1 MNLKD
6 ARDLYYYYSGKT
18 SDLVR
23 QLGLAGIAVIW
34 LFKYDAQ
41 GVPKVPEALALP
53 LILIVLGLALDLLQY
68 AVATSIWGVF
78 QRQKEKS
85 SDGKKDPD
93 FLAPKQF
100 NWPTVA
106 FFTTKAIA
114 IIAAYVYLL
123 LYLAATVL

>member
-1 MNLKD
+1 MKLKD
-6 ARDLYYYYSGKT
+6 ARDLYYFYSGKT

-34 LFKYDAQ
+34 IFKYDVQ
-41 GVPKVPEALALP
+41 GIPKIPQALLPP

-68 AVATSIWGVF
+68 AVATSIWGIF
-78 QRQKEKS
+78 QRRKEVS
-85 SDGKKDPD
+85 GIADDVD

-100 NWPTVA
+100 NWPTIA
-106 FFTTKAIA
+106 FFVLKTSS

-123 LYLAATVL
+123 RHLACTIL

>member
-1 MNLKD
+1 MKLKD
-6 ARDLYYYYSGKT
+6 ARELYYFYSGKT

-34 LFKYDAQ
+34 IFKYDAQ
-41 GVPKVPEALALP
+41 GVPKIPQALLPP

-68 AVATSIWGVF
+68 AVATSIWGIF
-78 QRQKEKS
+78 QRRKEVS
-85 SDGKKDPD
+85 GVTDDVD

-100 NWPTVA
+100 NWPTIGLFVLKVA
-106 FFTTKAIA
+106 S

-123 LYLAATVL
+123 RHLACTIL

>member
-1 MNLKD
+1 MKLKD
-6 ARDLYYYYSGKT
+6 ARELYYFYSGKT

-34 LFKYDAQ
+34 IFKYDVQ
-41 GVPKVPEALALP
+41 GVPKIPLALLPP

-78 QRQKEKS
+78 QRRKEIS
-85 SDGKKDPD
+85 GVADDAD
-93 FLAPKQF
+93 FLAPKQL
-100 NWPTVA
+100 NWPTIVFFVLKVA
-106 FFTTKAIA
+106 S

-123 LYLAATVL
+123 QHLACTIL